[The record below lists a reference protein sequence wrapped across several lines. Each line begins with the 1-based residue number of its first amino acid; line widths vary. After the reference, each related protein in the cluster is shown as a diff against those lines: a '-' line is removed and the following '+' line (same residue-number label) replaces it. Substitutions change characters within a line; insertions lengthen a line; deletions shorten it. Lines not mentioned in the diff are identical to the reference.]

1 MKKQIIAVFGLLIFS
16 CAAFAQPA
24 PISAELTPIKNAA
37 LKAVRTLPQGYSF
50 ADLYQ
55 SVEKILEENAQAI
68 LESATNVLDKQ
79 HPYLQGTE
87 EFAIMRLS
95 ESMLAHS
102 SYKRM
107 QKRNQE
113 LLKAF
118 SQAGKLLE
126 KDGIVFDAANN
137 RHMFLLQTQLNQMRE
152 AIAQEKAQ
160 RTKAFL
166 KMWLDGLQNT
176 SKYGHK

>member
-1 MKKQIIAVFGLLIFS
+1 MKGKSSKRDILRVLGYVFRHYKAHVFVVLLGIIGSSLATLVMTLFMEVLIDDYII
-16 CAAFAQPA
+16 P
-24 PISAELTPIKNAA
+24 LT
-37 LKAVRTLPQGYSF
+37 LSSVRDYSSL
-50 ADLYQ
+50 A
-55 SVEKILEENAQAI
+55 
-68 LESATNVLDKQ
+68 
-79 HPYLQGTE
+79 
-87 EFAIMRLS
+87 FAIMRLS

-166 KMWLDGLQNT
+166 KMWLDGLQNI